1 MATRFTA
8 ASVNVVVHSG
18 DANTQ
23 NARIHY
29 DTTDTNGWAIVTG
42 SGALDGTLSG
52 ATQLRRSVYD
62 PVDKSTPDEAR
73 DSTVGVRYQYVAAQS
88 RSVKYATG
96 GATAARMVFVPAHL

>member
-18 DANTQ
+18 ENNTQ

-29 DTTDTNGWAIVTG
+29 DTTDTSGWSIVTG

-62 PVDKSTPDEAR
+62 PADKTNPDDAR

-88 RSVKYATG
+88 RSVKYATTE
-96 GATAARMVFVPAHL
+96 ATAARMVFAPAHL